1 MDKHALLAISEFKL
15 NICFFACGMKNLVA
29 YAHFLRFNRLR
40 MRNLS
45 FKVPQQ
51 KR

>member
-15 NICFFACGMKNLVA
+15 KHLVLCLWDVKACA
-29 YAHFLRFNRLR
+29 HAHFLRFNRLR

-45 FKVPQQ
+45 FNVPQQ